1 VNWIVVSLSTCD
13 IHCTVQQKLPC
24 AAGGCGSTCCHWFR
38 SVDRVWTCSAWALN
52 VGYRVHSALQGAHK
66 FAPGHTATATYG
78 YVKKIDQNS
87 PSDLLVTRFG

>member
-1 VNWIVVSLSTCD
+1 M
-13 IHCTVQQKLPC
+13 PP
-24 AAGGCGSTCCHWFR
+24 AAVGARVAIGL
-38 SVDRVWTCSAWALN
+38 DRVWTCSAWALN